1 MFVEVIA
8 TGNIGIEAGFEGVG
22 KTTDINALFFSIISI
37 FSKRISLSNLLIFD
51 LGLGLHF
58 GALASTFFF

>member
-8 TGNIGIEAGFEGVG
+8 HGNIGIEAGLKGVG
-22 KTTDINALFFSIISI
+22 KITDINAFFVSVILDEGVC
-37 FSKRISLSNLLIFD
+37 FNTLLIFD